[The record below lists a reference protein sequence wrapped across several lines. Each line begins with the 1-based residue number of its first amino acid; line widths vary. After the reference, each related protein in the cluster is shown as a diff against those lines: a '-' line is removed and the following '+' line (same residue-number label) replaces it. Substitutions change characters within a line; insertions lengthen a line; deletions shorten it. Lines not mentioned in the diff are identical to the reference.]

1 MVTLAAIH
9 VCFHVKQMND
19 IDASIQQYEWETRSP
34 VLTIPWPE
42 PPCSKRQEP
51 RVYVLWSYESYVI
64 PVQPIHTISYLR
76 FISNQSNRSLKFPC
90 GVGMPCAARHP
101 VARWGLS
108 SSIATPHC
116 FRQLRWAVSSS
127 DTRVTS
133 GPYIGCSRFKRVPS
147 VFKPF
152 IACFF
157 AFNTPRVWGGVSS
170 CIFQACLWMDSFS
183 QVGTTWLTS
192 QVPCVKIC
200 TSWAAMEWRRSL
212 SQLIAFAEACWMD
225 LYKSL

>member
-1 MVTLAAIH
+1 
-9 VCFHVKQMND
+9 MND

-64 PVQPIHTISYLR
+64 SVQPIHTISYLR

-152 IACFF
+152 IAFF
-157 AFNTPRVWGGVSS
+157 LLLIRRESGEVYLRAFFKRASGWIASRKSGRHGSLLRYLVWKSALLGRLWSEDA
-170 CIFQACLWMDSFS
+170 ACHS
-183 QVGTTWLTS
+183 
-192 QVPCVKIC
+192 
-200 TSWAAMEWRRSL
+200 
-212 SQLIAFAEACWMD
+212 
-225 LYKSL
+225 